1 MAITFLSNLISD
13 LYILWYRKNRN
24 YIIVAIC
31 YTATIIW
38 YLTSFF
44 IHRAQTPHI
53 DMVIP
58 NILLMYITTECIRY
72 LMLHDHIKLSED
84 QTTIFAFSLSFLF
97 CGNMIPIPIYMH
109 KQHIQHYTPSIQHI
123 IIANNIIFTITNT
136 GMIGIITYTL
146 YKHMHKILIDTRT
159 TLSHHATIQKIKKF
173 PKFTQQRAL
182 IYYTEK

>member
-1 MAITFLSNLISD
+1 MITTFLSNLVSD

-44 IHRAQTPHI
+44 VYRARTPHI

-58 NILLMYITTECIRY
+58 NILLICITTKCIRY

-84 QTTIFAFSLSFLF
+84 QTMIYAFSLSFLF

-109 KQHIQHYTPSIQHI
+109 KQYIQHYTSSIQHI
-123 IIANNIIFTITNT
+123 IIVSNIIFDMTNA
-136 GMIGIITYTL
+136 GMISIVTYTL
-146 YKHMHKILIDTRT
+146 HKHMHKILTDTRT
-159 TLSHHATIQKIKKF
+159 ILSHHAAI
-173 PKFTQQRAL
+173 
-182 IYYTEK
+182 